1 MIAEAISGAAVMTML
16 YGLDAMN
23 PHVPKYGEISEAIAT
38 ASNED
43 VLFPSHPDGAYW
55 TAAILVA
62 LAYKE
67 SGFHANVIG
76 DHGKSFGLFQI
87 QPPTAK
93 VDAKL
98 LLVPKT
104 AAYVAVDLIRQSFY
118 NCRSRPWEEKL
129 SWYVA
134 SNGCP
139 THPIIVKKSMDRM
152 LLAVQVMKKAFPQ
165 KAQKTPDNA
174 LPAKE

>member
-1 MIAEAISGAAVMTML
+1 MLAEAISGAAVMAML
-16 YGLDAMN
+16 YGLDSHN

-38 ASNED
+38 AATQD
-43 VLFPSHPDGAYW
+43 PLFPQRADGSYW

-67 SGFHANVIG
+67 SAFHANVIG

-87 QPPTAK
+87 QPPTAQVK
-93 VDAKL
+93 AEL
-98 LLVPKT
+98 LLVPRT
-104 AAYVAVDLIRQSFY
+104 ASFIAIDLIRQSFY
-118 NCRSRPWEEKL
+118 HCQKRGWEEKL

-152 LLAVQVMKKAFPQ
+152 LLATKIMQRHFPE
-165 KAQKTPDNA
+165 KA
-174 LPAKE
+174 LPPGT